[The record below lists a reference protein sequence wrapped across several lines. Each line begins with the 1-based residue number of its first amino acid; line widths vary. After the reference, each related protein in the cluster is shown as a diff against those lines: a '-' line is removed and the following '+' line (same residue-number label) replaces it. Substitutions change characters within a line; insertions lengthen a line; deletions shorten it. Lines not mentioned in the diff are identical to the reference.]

1 MLKEA
6 DIRKRNLLLLLKRL
20 RTCLTVVLQTS
31 RFNNVI
37 NHLTRN
43 SEAHR
48 LWSITSRWTVI
59 YVKKLKKRTTNSR
72 SSRATINRV
81 WRRLVIVQ
89 VSNCQFNRP
98 ITSLWHNI
106 QERQGRRKEF
116 RTRQNLS
123 WRRTKE
129 AIHNLSE
136 AAEPIKIDG
145 GNHWRVDGRLGR
157 ELLETL
163 SPFQVVS
170 FTQFTCQDSFFR
182 WFLLRIFLQTI
193 SVASTKS
200 SMPTADLTVFPQN
213 IILILHLDIA
223 HLQIVLILPS

>member
-1 MLKEA
+1 MLRNRRSEPLTA
-6 DIRKRNLLLLLKRL
+6 DHPIR
-20 RTCLTVVLQTS
+20 T
-31 RFNNVI
+31 
-37 NHLTRN
+37 
-43 SEAHR
+43 
-48 LWSITSRWTVI
+48 
-59 YVKKLKKRTTNSR
+59 
-72 SSRATINRV
+72 RATINRV
-81 WRRLVIVQ
+81 WRRLVIVE
-89 VSNCQFNRP
+89 VSNYQFNRP
-98 ITSLWHNI
+98 TAINHVFITQYSGAPGTKKGI
-106 QERQGRRKEF
+106 QNKACG
-116 RTRQNLS
+116 
-123 WRRTKE
+123 TKE

-182 WFLLRIFLQTI
+182 WFLLRIFLLAI

-200 SMPTADLTVFPQN
+200 WMPTADLTVFPQH

-223 HLQIVLILPS
+223 HLQMVLILPS